1 MLNYIIRRLTHKF
14 TTAYGFSE
22 PFFCSP
28 KPAVENLWIMRGDLM
43 KIFCKYYVF
52 ALLFLI
58 FSACEMPDNKG
69 KIVVTNQAENETDV
83 IIAVYAKPENENSYS
98 LYWSNTEGAGYM
110 QDAYF
115 YIESGNY
122 DLKVW
127 VRKQTSLFPY
137 YIEDYFKTGYKNP
150 VKVEE
155 DKYSFVYYD
164 GKGIYQK

>member
-1 MLNYIIRRLTHKF
+1 
-14 TTAYGFSE
+14 
-22 PFFCSP
+22 
-28 KPAVENLWIMRGDLM
+28 
-43 KIFCKYYVF
+43 
-52 ALLFLI
+52 
-58 FSACEMPDNKG
+58 MPDNKG

-83 IIAVYAKPENENSYS
+83 IIAVYAKPENEDSYS

-137 YIEDYFKTGYKNP
+137 YIEDYFKTAIK
-150 VKVEE
+150 
-155 DKYSFVYYD
+155 
-164 GKGIYQK
+164 IL

>member
-1 MLNYIIRRLTHKF
+1 MKN
-14 TTAYGFSE
+14 
-22 PFFCSP
+22 FF
-28 KPAVENLWIMRGDLM
+28 
-43 KIFCKYYVF
+43 KYYVF

-58 FSACEMPDNKG
+58 FTSCEMPDNKG
-69 KIVVTNQAENETDV
+69 KIVVTNQAENGTDV
-83 IIAVYAKPENENSYS
+83 IIAVYAKPENEDSYS

-127 VRKQTSLFPY
+127 GRKQSSLFPFY
-137 YIEDYFKTGYKNP
+137 TETGYKNS

-155 DKYSFVYYD
+155 DEYSFIMTE
-164 GKGIYQK
+164 KEFIRSK